1 MAGFDLLRVVVS
13 DHHRL
18 IIQHVDVVISEPNDR
33 RRSNRR
39 IRPIHCRLDSARDIE
54 RTLNHEA
61 DEDRPRR
68 RVSDVE
74 IAIEVNKVRGVTL
87 LQVPDFELQ
96 KDSKWARAESRKRS
110 SNQSQSRRVSD
121 AVASGVCR
129 SVYSHQ

>member
-1 MAGFDLLRVVVS
+1 
-13 DHHRL
+13 
-18 IIQHVDVVISEPNDR
+18 
-33 RRSNRR
+33 
-39 IRPIHCRLDSARDIE
+39 
-54 RTLNHEA
+54 
-61 DEDRPRR
+61 
-68 RVSDVE
+68 
-74 IAIEVNKVRGVTL
+74 L